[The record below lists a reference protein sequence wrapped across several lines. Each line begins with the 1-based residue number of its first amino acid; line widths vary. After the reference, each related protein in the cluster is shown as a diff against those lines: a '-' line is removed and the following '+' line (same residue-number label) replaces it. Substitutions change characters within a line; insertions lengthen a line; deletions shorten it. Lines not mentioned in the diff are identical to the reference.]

1 MGTDAHSLPDDFS
14 KWPENPWELMGM
26 GRSFSSG
33 DLKRVYSKLIKRFR
47 PEIDAEAFQ
56 KIRKAYEVL
65 LPYADA
71 KKRSDDFALLLGEQM
86 QTPDMIRPFKDEV
99 ILECDSKD
107 AFRGMEA
114 SVKDADHSYL
124 SCLDSDPWQL
134 AKSGKVDLAY
144 EVLSRRSLTHPH
156 IEREMLQ
163 RYWLL
168 TLQPHL
174 DSSTT
179 SLNLLLSYALKYGL
193 SLQSQR
199 LLTRECSNHPELTT
213 GRDFWKLILD
223 PAFRTLQ
230 TQLLRVRW
238 QLYFKR
244 DQDEIVIQEFHRLDE
259 MLVDDCSYWLAIIV
273 CLLEMLIVY
282 EPVQKDELI
291 QHCKSALSEF
301 TVSGFYGDHLLDR
314 ADCLLI
320 SSEQLSFTNPSI
332 VKASQSVRSL
342 CRMCLKV
349 AFEMEY
355 ENETLQNEM
364 VDELLLQLL
373 INPQDTLLCL
383 EILRDKGTIW
393 FQAIKVKIEQL
404 WLSKCGHY
412 IALDGDEI
420 RRHLIRDPVLRSGL
434 KSWHFY
440 YQSLR
445 FRLLR
450 FCLYQQLEYFQVL
463 NVLKDCV
470 PIDSEV
476 IERIDKL
483 SADDPLLCLLRICQ
497 IYR

>member
-1 MGTDAHSLPDDFS
+1 MGTDAHSLPDDSS

-47 PEIDAEAFQ
+47 PEIEAEAFQ

-71 KKRSDDFALLLGEQM
+71 KKRSEDNAPLFGEEIQTSQM
-86 QTPDMIRPFKDEV
+86 THPNTDELS
-99 ILECDSKD
+99 LECGLKD
-107 AFRGMEA
+107 AIGGMEA
-114 SVKDADHSYL
+114 SVKNLDGLHLSYRE
-124 SCLDSDPWQL
+124 CDPWQL
-134 AKSGKVDLAY
+134 AKTGRVDLAY

-199 LLTRECSNHPELTT
+199 LLTRECSNHPELAT
-213 GRDFWKLILD
+213 GKDLWKLILD

-230 TQLLRVRW
+230 TQFLRVRW

-244 DQDEIVIQEFHRLDE
+244 DQDEIVIREFHRLDE
-259 MLVDDCSYWLAIIV
+259 LLVDDCSCWLAVIV

-291 QHCKSALSEF
+291 QHCKNALNEF

-314 ADCLLI
+314 ADFLLI
-320 SSEQLSFTNPSI
+320 SYEQLICTNPSI

-342 CRMCLKV
+342 CQMCLKV

-364 VDELLLQLL
+364 VDELLLRLL

-383 EILRDKGTIW
+383 EILRDKGSIW
-393 FQAIKVKIEQL
+393 YQAIKIKIEQL
-404 WLSKCGHY
+404 WLSKCCHY
-412 IALDGDEI
+412 SALDDDET
-420 RRHLIRDPVLRSGL
+420 RRHLIRDPVLRTGL
-434 KSWHFY
+434 EAWNFY
-440 YQSLR
+440 YQSFR
-445 FRLLR
+445 FRLMR

-463 NVLKDCV
+463 RVLRDCV
-470 PIDSEV
+470 RSDSET
-476 IERIDKL
+476 IERIEKL
-483 SADDPLLCLLRICQ
+483 SADEPMLCLIRICQ